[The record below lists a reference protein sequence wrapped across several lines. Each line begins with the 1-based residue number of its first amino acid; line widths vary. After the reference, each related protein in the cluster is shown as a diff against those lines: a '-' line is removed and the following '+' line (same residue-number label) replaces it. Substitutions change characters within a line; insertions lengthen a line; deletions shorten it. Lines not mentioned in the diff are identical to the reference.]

1 MQRAQRASMAA
12 LLCGLQ
18 ARAGAGSA
26 VRALNADIMRD
37 VWAYLRCNVRIV
49 EWAGIDSE
57 LTCTNGGKA
66 VKRPEHCS
74 HIYPGALSKPFS
86 ALDSVEMAV
95 KVLEAGTSNSVS
107 IGVASTKFAL
117 NDTWGFGQEE
127 ASWGARQERTAPH
140 PLCVCAGAID
150 EVSNLNKA
158 PAVGHAAK
166 CGGAYQRV
174 EPPLPKFLLGTTLRL
189 AYDGD
194 AKTCTIAVE
203 PPPNQH
209 QTTDQKHSTSVTFS
223 VPVADNAFLVAGVTV
238 ATNVTLGLL

>member
-127 ASWGARQERTAPH
+127 ASWGA
-140 PLCVCAGAID
+140 ID